1 MSLNSVNYGSRRTVI
16 GAHYGLR
23 DWLAQRLTAA
33 LMALF
38 TLLVLAQVV
47 LIRGPVGYRQWAG
60 IFSQWW
66 MRGLTLA
73 VILALAWHVWVGVRD
88 VWMDYV
94 RNVWVRLL
102 LEALSIVWLA
112 GCVGLAVQALWRL

>member
-1 MSLNSVNYGSRRTVI
+1 MSLNSVNYGSKRTVT

-23 DWLAQRLTAA
+23 DWVVQRITAA

-38 TLLVLAQVV
+38 TLLLLAQVV
-47 LIRGPVGYRQWAG
+47 FTRGPVGYHVWAG

-66 MRGLTLA
+66 MRGLTVA
-73 VILALAWHVWVGVRD
+73 VILALAWHAWIGVRD
-88 VWMDYV
+88 VWMDYA

-102 LEALSIVWLA
+102 LETLSIVWLA